1 MDITNNLD
9 ITNIVGYPDS
19 SSSDDPDDQLSGIAV
34 ESVSSFHSDSLMWSD
49 LNMSLWAITQEAD
62 LLERLLE
69 EEKARLINNFRPLP

>member
-1 MDITNNLD
+1 MCSNVDITNNLD

-62 LLERLLE
+62 LLEST
-69 EEKARLINNFRPLP
+69 AD